1 MTVIILIQ
9 EELRKRDLLDKQA
22 GNECETLNSWDE
34 GKNCIINRTLTAPH
48 KQGGFLIPETSKMDN
63 KKLPLVE
70 ELKSIVFDF
79 EHGKYTVNN
88 S

>member
-1 MTVIILIQ
+1 MIT
-9 EELRKRDLLDKQA
+9 
-22 GNECETLNSWDE
+22 S
-34 GKNCIINRTLTAPH
+34 TAPH
-48 KQGGFLIPETSKMDN
+48 KQGGFLIPERRKMDN

-88 S
+88 CDVGHCSEISVIFHDGYWHIFVGATGNSVTLKYKKTNN

>member
-1 MTVIILIQ
+1 
-9 EELRKRDLLDKQA
+9 
-22 GNECETLNSWDE
+22 
-34 GKNCIINRTLTAPH
+34 
-48 KQGGFLIPETSKMDN
+48 MDN

-88 S
+88 CDVGHCSEISVFYTQIVRNDAKLSSEVERNHEKKLKVR